1 METTV
6 LLVDDHA
13 IVRSGLRL
21 LLEMQPDMRVVGE
34 AGDGQVA
41 TELAQELSPDVVV
54 MDISMPNMDG
64 IEATQR
70 ILAESPGIKVIV
82 LSIHGDKRYVQDML
96 QAGAAGYLLK
106 ESVPEE
112 LVRGI
117 RAVSQGEVFLSD
129 TITGVVVGQ
138 YIDLLSDAPPE
149 ALESIR
155 ITKLH
160 RPQATQY
167 TISRA
172 RLLAQFEGW
181 RQWPLTL
188 VSAPAGYGKSTAVS
202 QWLESCGCPNAWL
215 SLDESDNELRVFLTY
230 LVSAIQTQFPE
241 LLQTMA
247 RMMEAPV
254 LPPIPVLVNTLV
266 NELESCPQHFVLVLD
281 DYHVI
286 VDEAIHDLVRDL
298 LKQPPRPLHLILITR
313 SDPSL
318 NLGRLRAY
326 HQIGEVRAEALNF
339 TFEETVTY
347 LEQVLGRTIETA
359 VVKAL
364 LAKTEGW
371 VTGLRL
377 LTLSTSDDIN
387 LVSASTV
394 LPGERH
400 TLDYLIAEA
409 LSRQPRD
416 MQAWLLKTS
425 ILEQFCASLCEAVC
439 GPPDGGETDALGGEE
454 YIRTITENNM
464 FTIALGHQGRWYRYH
479 HLFGSLLRSQ
489 LDTSLEADEI
499 AELHV
504 RASRW
509 FVDNDMIEDAIK
521 HAIQGEDLDAAARI
535 VTQNRY
541 AILNEDRWY
550 VLDTWLAMLPQE
562 VVYKWPELLLAQAW
576 IAFSSLDYPALVSI
590 LEKVERATNGDGLS
604 DALQGELDFLRGHLT
619 YFQGQGSQAEA
630 YLESAIVKIPE
641 TNYRVWAEAELHYA
655 LALHMNGRREMALD
669 RLNSLINY
677 QSRRNSIVSTRL
689 RFGLYLIHWSDGNL
703 AEAILAAQKVK
714 EIASKDDNRYAE
726 TWGFY
731 IEACAYLYQNDLES
745 AVEELDNLVANRFIV
760 HARAAID
767 GLCVICLTY
776 QQLQRPE
783 QADETVKLLLEFAEQ
798 MDEPVYWTIA
808 SSLQARLALL
818 RRDVAQG
825 KQWLQT
831 FDLATDPGIMFSWLE
846 VPRITACRV
855 LIAQGEPESLQQ
867 AVERLQTYRK
877 ENEALHNSYQ
887 VIVILPLL
895 ALAYHKQGDDEQ
907 ALEVLEEALVLAKPG
922 GWIWPFIELGAPM
935 AILLR
940 RMNRQGVASELADYV
955 AQLLAA
961 FASPAPSPPP
971 ASQPDDIDALTEREL
986 QVLRLLATELR
997 IEDIA
1002 MHLSIGVGTVR
1013 THTKNIYLKLD
1024 VHRRIEAVVRAQEMD
1039 LI

>member
-1 METTV
+1 METTL

-21 LLEMQPDMRVVGE
+21 LLEKQPDLRVVGE

-41 TELAQELSPDVVV
+41 IELAQELSPDVVV

-70 ILAESPGIKVIV
+70 ILDESPGIKVIV
-82 LSIHGDKRYVQDML
+82 LSIHGDKRYVKDML

-117 RAVSQGEVFLSD
+117 RAVSRGEIFLSD
-129 TITGVVVGQ
+129 AITDVVVGQ
-138 YIDLLSDAPPE
+138 YIDLLTESPPE
-149 ALESIR
+149 ALESIK
-155 ITKLH
+155 ITKLL
-160 RPQATQY
+160 RPQSAQH
-167 TISRA
+167 TISRP
-172 RLLAQFEGW
+172 RLLSQFEGW
-181 RQWPLTL
+181 RQRPLTL
-188 VSAPAGYGKSTAVS
+188 VAAPAGYGKSTAVS
-202 QWLESCGCPNAWL
+202 QWLESCGSPAVWL
-215 SLDESDNELRVFLTY
+215 SLDEGDNDLRIFLSY

-247 RMMEAPV
+247 PILKAPV
-254 LPPIPVLVNTLV
+254 LSPMPVLVNTLV
-266 NELESCPQHFVLVLD
+266 NELASCPQFCILVLD

-286 VDEAIHDLVRDL
+286 VDQAIHELLSELLRQPPRSLHLVLITRTDPPLDL
-298 LKQPPRPLHLILITR
+298 LK
-313 SDPSL
+313 
-318 NLGRLRAY
+318 LRAY
-326 HQIGEVRAEALNF
+326 DQIGEVRAEALGF
-339 TFEETVTY
+339 SFEETATY
-347 LEQVLGRTIETA
+347 LEQVLGRSVEKA
-359 VVKAL
+359 VVEAL

-377 LTLSTSDDIN
+377 ITLAASDDID
-387 LVSASTV
+387 LVNASTV
-394 LPGERH
+394 LHGELQ

-425 ILEQFCASLCEAVC
+425 ILDRFCASLCEAVFA
-439 GPPDGGETDALGGEE
+439 PPDGGGFGGEAF
-454 YIRTITENNM
+454 IRSLTENNL
-464 FTIALGHQGRWYRYH
+464 FAIPLDHQGGWYRYH
-479 HLFGSLLRSQ
+479 HLFGQLLRRQ
-489 LDTSLEADEI
+489 LGNSLEADEV
-499 AELHV
+499 AALHIQ
-504 RASRW
+504 ASRW
-509 FVDNDMIEDAIK
+509 FVDNGMIEQAIK

-641 TNYRVWAEAELHYA
+641 TNYRVWAEAVLHYA

-689 RFGLYLIHWSDGNL
+689 WFGLYLIHWSDGNL
-703 AEAILAAQKVK
+703 AEAILAAHKVK

-745 AVEELDNLVANRFIV
+745 AVEELDNLVANRYIV

-767 GLCVICLTY
+767 GLCALCLTY

-783 QADETVKLLLEFAEQ
+783 QADATVSLVLEFATQ
-798 MDEPVYWTIA
+798 MDNPVYETIS
-808 SSLQARLALL
+808 SSLQARLSLL
-818 RRDVAQG
+818 RGDSAKG
-825 KQWLQT
+825 LQWLQK
-831 FDLATDPGIMFSWLE
+831 FDLATDPGTMFSWLE
-846 VPRITACRV
+846 TPRITACRV
-855 LIAQGEPESLQQ
+855 LIAQGQPESLQQ
-867 AVERLQTYRK
+867 AVERLQTYRE
-877 ENEALHNSYQ
+877 ENQTSHNSYQ

-895 ALAYHKQGDDEQ
+895 ALAYHKQGNDKQ
-907 ALEVLEEALVLAKPG
+907 ALAVLEEALVLAKPG
-922 GWIWPFIELGAPM
+922 GWIWPFVELGAPM

-940 RMNRQGVASELADYV
+940 RLNKQGVASELTYYV
-955 AQLLAA
+955 EQLLAA
-961 FASPAPSPPP
+961 FASPASSSPRNR
-971 ASQPDDIDALTEREL
+971 QPDDIDALTEREL
-986 QVLRLLATELR
+986 QVVRLLATELR
-997 IEDIA
+997 IEEIA
-1002 MHLSIGVGTVR
+1002 SQLSIGVGTVR
-1013 THTKNIYLKLD
+1013 SHTKNIYIKLD
-1024 VHRRIEAVVRAQEMD
+1024 AHSRIEAVVRAQEMD